1 MMLSARKYLLG
12 WCLLFPS
19 VVLVIVLWRWRK
31 LRILRRLTTTSSAS
45 VASLGDSTVSVGRE
59 LRNKRL
65 RKNVEV
71 ELAVP
76 EGVVGY
82 LIGRRGNRIRQIE
95 EDSGAKLRVKERLG
109 TRDKVRV
116 KEIVNAPGLYTYG
129 MRRSMPQ

>member
-1 MMLSARKYLLG
+1 M
-12 WCLLFPS
+12 
-19 VVLVIVLWRWRK
+19 
-31 LRILRRLTTTSSAS
+31 
-45 VASLGDSTVSVGRE
+45 SVGRE